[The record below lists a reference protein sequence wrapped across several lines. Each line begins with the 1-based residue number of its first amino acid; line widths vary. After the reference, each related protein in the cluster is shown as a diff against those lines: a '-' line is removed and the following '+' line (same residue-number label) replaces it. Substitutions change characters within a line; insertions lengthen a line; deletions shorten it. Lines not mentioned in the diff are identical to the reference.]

1 MVVVGELKHFVKVG
15 RNNTRMV
22 NIFKKSTV
30 MGCKPS
36 VSSIEVLCPA
46 ATHPGL
52 LLPLMTL
59 HCGIRT

>member
-1 MVVVGELKHFVKVG
+1 MVAVGELKHFVKVG
-15 RNNTRMV
+15 RNNTRLV
-22 NIFKKSTV
+22 NIFKKSSV

-36 VSSIEVLCPA
+36 VSSAEVLCPA

-52 LLPLMTL
+52 LLLPMTL